1 MTNISQTD
9 LILNED
15 GSVYHL
21 NLKPGQ
27 VAENIILVGDPG
39 RVHRISKHFEK
50 IHFELNKREFY
61 THTGT
66 YNGKPVTVISTG
78 MGPDNIEIAITELD
92 ALFNIDLETRKV
104 KESLSS
110 LRFIRIGTS
119 GGIQPGLL
127 AGSTVAARYGIGFD
141 NLMMFYK
148 LQHSEFEL
156 STAKDIEKNLELPF
170 TPYCVRG
177 SDSLFEKI
185 AFDFIEGNTITCPG
199 FYAPQGRTTRLKPA
213 LEKLLHN
220 IMYYRANDF
229 WLTNFEMETSAIYA
243 FSRMLGHEAL
253 SLNAIIANRANQ
265 TVDMNYN
272 KTIDEI
278 ILKVLERI

>member
-1 MTNISQTD
+1 MKNISQTD
-9 LILNED
+9 LILNDD

-50 IHFELNKREFY
+50 IEFELNKREFY

-66 YNGKPVTVISTG
+66 YKGKPVTVISTG
-78 MGPDNIEIAITELD
+78 MGPDNIEIALTELD

-104 KESLSS
+104 KDTLTSLK
-110 LRFIRIGTS
+110 FIRIGTS
-119 GGIQPGLL
+119 GGIQPGLQ
-127 AGSTVAARYGIGFD
+127 AGATVAARYGVGFD
-141 NLMMFYK
+141 NLMLFYK
-148 LQHSEFEL
+148 LQHNEDEIITASE
-156 STAKDIEKNLELPF
+156 IEKNLGLPF
-170 TPYCVRG
+170 RPYCVRC

-185 AFDFIEGNTITCPG
+185 AYDCVEGNTITCPG
-199 FYAPQGRTTRLKPA
+199 FYAPQGRTTRLQPA
-213 LEKLLHN
+213 LEKLLDN
-220 IMYYRANDF
+220 IMYYRVNDF

-265 TVDMNYN
+265 TVDTNYN

-278 ILKVLERI
+278 ILKVLNRI